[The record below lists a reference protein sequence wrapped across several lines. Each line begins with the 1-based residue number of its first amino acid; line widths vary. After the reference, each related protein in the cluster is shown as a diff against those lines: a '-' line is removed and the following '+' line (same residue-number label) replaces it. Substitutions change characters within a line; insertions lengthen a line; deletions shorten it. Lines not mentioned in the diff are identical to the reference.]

1 MLEVNNK
8 PVDKPARGGS
18 EMGQSEV
25 TVEVVGSDYSASL
38 PPLADIT
45 SIAEKTLEQTVE
57 YCAKKMK
64 LSPPQ
69 LVLDCLHRGESH
81 ACDYFHY
88 NLAKQVAEHLS
99 QLDDSIRAVYL
110 CNYDATPMDTYLSE
124 EMHMPLVHL
133 IVWTQRK
140 TAALDA
146 VVRALDQALV
156 RHYAEMA
163 DTPHLQRI
171 LDVQVVE
178 DPEVENRVGYG
189 ALLSSIHTPPLQV
202 WKRP

>member
-1 MLEVNNK
+1 
-8 PVDKPARGGS
+8 
-18 EMGQSEV
+18 MGQGEA
-25 TVEVVGSDYSASL
+25 TVEVVVSDHPASL
-38 PPLADIT
+38 PPLTDIT
-45 SIAEKTLEQTVE
+45 SIAEKTLDQTVE
-57 YCAKKMK
+57 YCANKMK
-64 LSPPQ
+64 LSSPQ
-69 LVLDCLHRGESH
+69 LVLDRLHRGESH

-99 QLDDSIRAVYL
+99 QLDGSIRAVYL
-110 CNYDATPMDTYLSE
+110 YNYDATPMDTYLSE
-124 EMHMPLVHL
+124 EMRMPLVHL
-133 IVWTQRK
+133 IIWTQHK

-146 VVRALDQALV
+146 VMKALDQALV
-156 RHYAEMA
+156 RYYAELV

-178 DPEVENRVGYG
+178 DPEVEDHIGYG